1 MKTII
6 LLFHPDIQNARIN
19 RRYIQEFDSSITV
32 HHVDEV
38 QRVEEINVAQ
48 K

>member
-1 MKTII
+1 MKKIV

-19 RRYIQEFDSSITV
+19 RRYIQEIDSSITV

-38 QRVEEINVAQ
+38 QRVEEINIAQ